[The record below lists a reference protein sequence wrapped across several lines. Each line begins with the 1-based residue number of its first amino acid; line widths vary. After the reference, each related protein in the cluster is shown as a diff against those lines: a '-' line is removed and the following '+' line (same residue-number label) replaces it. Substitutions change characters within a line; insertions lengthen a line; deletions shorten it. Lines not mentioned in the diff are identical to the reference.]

1 MLVNVR
7 FVLPLSAHGEGQ
19 EKGQEKR
26 ASDFL
31 SGWAYSWMGFAQGW
45 AGVEVAWGSSAIL
58 GTAAA
63 VIKGNGSPWSRAG
76 NVRTRK
82 LAGLGKKTQ
91 EAPQW
96 S

>member
-1 MLVNVR
+1 MLVNIR
-7 FVLPLSAHGEGQ
+7 FVPPLSAQGEGQ
-19 EKGQEKR
+19 EKRQEKR

-31 SGWAYSWMGFAQGW
+31 SGWAYSWMGFAQEW
-45 AGVEVAWGSSAIL
+45 TGVEVAWGSSAIL